1 MHSVGH
7 MSSWVLITTAPPP
20 ITALRRITRQNGK
33 PRQTLPLRSEQDDAP
48 SSAPPAQREIH
59 AAQLVTAML
68 KANPHLSNLIFS
80 PVRAP
85 QIEVSG
91 RLVELKFKEFEYL
104 TSPDTN
110 QIGRFPR

>member
-1 MHSVGH
+1 LGSYNDSAA
-7 MSSWVLITTAPPP
+7 SSHRASKDHAT
-20 ITALRRITRQNGK
+20 NGK